1 MKIVMPHNLRRS
13 FASLVFF
20 AFFVFQ
26 PALAYDTDLSD
37 TAVRE
42 AYFLG
47 QRNSDKTRAF
57 FVPYTKHLSKPKRGP
72 YISEI
77 RMLTPLAQVVQVSS
91 QVPSGYSAQQAQLDY
106 KGRGDTL
113 LLVVHIEFTPT
124 YGPIEADRAASDA
137 SKTKGMTLRRDDF
150 WQDFRYGIKQKAGW
164 IEPRVIRGEGEYDAA
179 DKFGNGGLVGAWVY
193 VEYDVHKVTSDGVD
207 VSVFTPGEDEVQTY
221 FDLAS
226 LR

>member
-1 MKIVMPHNLRRS
+1 MPRALRRS
-13 FASLVFF
+13 LATVVF
-20 AFFVFQ
+20 FFVFL

-37 TAVRE
+37 TAVRQ

-47 QRNSDKTRAF
+47 QRNDEKTRSF
-57 FVPYTKHLSKPKRGP
+57 FTLYTKHLPKPKKGP

-91 QVPSGYSAQQAQLDY
+91 QVTSGYSAQQAQLDY

-124 YGPIEADRAASDA
+124 YGPIEAARAASDA

-150 WQDFRYGIKQKAGW
+150 WQDFRYGIKQKADW
-164 IEPRVIRGEGEYDAA
+164 IEPRVIRGEGEYDAS
-179 DKFGNGGLVGAWVY
+179 DKFGNGGVVGALIY
-193 VEYDVHKVTSDGVD
+193 VEYDVHNVSSDGVD
-207 VSVFTPGEDEVQTY
+207 VSVFTPAEEEVHTY